1 MQTVQLVFNII
12 WNLSTMDEETAAAFL
27 LMQKTDSEACEA
39 DTINEEFNTHLTAA
53 LLITGANIGRL
64 LRNERRNTTRN
75 YLCRP
80 QLQPNPRTGMAWQ
93 VLSNSQNDRAYIVKT
108 WV

>member
-1 MQTVQLVFNII
+1 
-12 WNLSTMDEETAAAFL
+12 MDEETAAAFL
-27 LMQKTDSEACEA
+27 LMQETEACES

-53 LLITGANIGRL
+53 LLMTGANIGRL

-80 QLQPNPRTGMAWQ
+80 QLQPNPRTGTAWQ
-93 VLSNSQNDRAYIVKT
+93 VLFNSQHQENVKLLIVAYFYLFLLNFEIKQD
-108 WV
+108 